1 MAAVLIVEDSKMV
14 MKVLKHVASR
24 EVLEH
29 DVIYAQS
36 RKEANDLLKSR
47 SDWLAAIVDLNLPD
61 APNGELVDDT
71 LEMGIPVIVLTGSVD
86 DEKRELLTRKGI
98 VDYVLKEGRYSY
110 QYAVNLINRLTKN
123 QRIKVLVAEDSVATR
138 SYIREVLKRNL
149 FQVIEASDG
158 QEALNAILADD
169 DIRLVLTDYNMPNMD
184 GFELVHELRHKHEKV
199 DLVIIGLSS
208 ANESHLSAKFI
219 KSGANDF
226 LFKPFSQEEFA
237 CRIFQAVESM
247 ERLEEMRRAA
257 YTDILTGVG
266 NRRHLI
272 EKARTAFAQAYE
284 SGNPLALAAIDIDQ
298 FKHINDDYGH
308 DAGDAILVA
317 FAAQL
322 QQSFGRFIVARTGG
336 QEFCILFSGLNS
348 EQAAKMV
355 DLVRQQVENEFYQ
368 TAVGEVSMTFSAGIA
383 QLPAE
388 NLEALMSDAD
398 QLLQSAKHE
407 GRNQVSFT

>member
-36 RKEANDLLKSR
+36 RAEANKQLESR
-47 SDWLAAIVDLNLPD
+47 SDWLAAIIDLNLPD
-61 APNGELVDDT
+61 APNGELVDDA
-71 LEMGIPVIVLTGSVD
+71 LEKGIPVVVLTGSVD

-123 QRIKVLVAEDSVATR
+123 QSIKVLVAEDSTATR

-149 FQVIEASDG
+149 FQVVEASDG

-169 DIRLVLTDYNMPNMD
+169 EIRLVLTDYNMPNMD

-257 YTDILTGVG
+257 YTDLLTGVG

-336 QEFCILFSGLNS
+336 QEFCILFSGLSS

-368 TAVGEVSMTFSAGIA
+368 TSVGEVSMTFSAGIA

-398 QLLQSAKHE
+398 QQLQAAKE
-407 GRNQVSFT
+407 AGRNQVSFT